1 MLRNILRNELYDFS
15 IVQLFDELDF
25 FTQELKRIKG
35 LYERDYD
42 IKLKSNYI
50 REKIKVI
57 KLLIIEKSI

>member
-15 IVQLFDELDF
+15 IVQLNDELNF
-25 FTQELKRIKG
+25 FTQELERIKG